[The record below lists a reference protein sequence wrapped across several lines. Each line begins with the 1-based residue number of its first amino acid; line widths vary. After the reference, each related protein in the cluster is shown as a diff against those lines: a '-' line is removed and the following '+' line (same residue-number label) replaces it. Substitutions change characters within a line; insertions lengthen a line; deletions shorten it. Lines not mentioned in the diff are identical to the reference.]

1 MQRYGSRGP
10 YDQRR
15 DPYGSSPR
23 QQGSVPPVSTDNGC
37 GFNGEP
43 LSRPPA
49 RSASGTV
56 RRSRTDNSIE
66 FPAQP
71 RRPAGTA
78 RNSSGTSRPRQGSR
92 NPQGSRNSR
101 NVRSG
106 ARQYNKNQKLRPTG
120 QSREPIRRER
130 QNQRRLTRAAMR
142 RRRLMGKLTALGLL
156 LCVIGAGTYL
166 TVTMLFRINSI
177 QLQSAEGKPVETAAG
192 YTAEQILQTLGL
204 KEE

>member
-101 NVRSG
+101 NSRNVRSG

-120 QSREPIRRER
+120 QSR
-130 QNQRRLTRAAMR
+130 
-142 RRRLMGKLTALGLL
+142 
-156 LCVIGAGTYL
+156 
-166 TVTMLFRINSI
+166 
-177 QLQSAEGKPVETAAG
+177 
-192 YTAEQILQTLGL
+192 
-204 KEE
+204 